1 MEMRFVDLHCDTI
14 TRCAAQSPSDIVPLR
29 RNNGHIDIEKLQK
42 GGSLAQFFAIFI
54 HTHGEMEKSGLN
66 MNPYE
71 YFNFVYDAYLR
82 EMKENADAIA
92 PAMNYEDIMANKEK
106 GLMSSVLTIE
116 DGVPI
121 DGKLE
126 RIDEFY
132 RKGVRLITLTW
143 NYENS
148 LAYPNSR
155 DHEKMQLGLKPFGI

>member
-66 MNPYE
+66 MDPYA

-121 DGKLE
+121 DGRLE

-132 RKGVRLITLTW
+132 RKGCDYALVNDCATAEEFAARARELFRRIL
-143 NYENS
+143 E
-148 LAYPNSR
+148 R
-155 DHEKMQLGLKPFGI
+155 